1 MKAELT
7 LIPKLTIHPDKICAW
22 NEINWSPQKPTKN
35 YLCLA
40 DGTKISQA
48 DRIKDSKR
56 TANGIVSKNA
66 HRKISKALDYL
77 LLMASPQTGYIHKSG
92 KKYAF
97 RIAFVTFVLPS
108 KQIHSDNEI
117 KRTLWNSMLIELT
130 KYHNVKNYLWRAE
143 KQKNGNI
150 HFHLIIDKF
159 IKYDELRKRW
169 NRITN
174 KLGYVDRYRENQKE
188 WHKKGFRVRENLLK
202 NWPEDK
208 QRKAY
213 QEGVKSDW
221 SSPNSTD
228 IHSVKFISNLKN
240 YVQKYMTKNEL
251 TNNLHDI
258 KSNDNMQQTGRIW
271 GCNESLSGIEGARLD
286 VDNEI
291 KAALEIVVKKT
302 GCRIFAD
309 TYFSVYYIDM
319 RQLAENSPDLLFKY
333 FSEYLLTRFNYSNQ
347 LVI

>member
-1 MKAELT
+1 MRAELT
-7 LIPKLTIHPDKICAW
+7 LIPKLTIHPDKICTY
-22 NEINWSPQKPTKN
+22 NEIHWSPSKPSKEHLT
-35 YLCLA
+35 LG
-40 DGTKISQA
+40 DGTRVSQA

-56 TANGIVSKNA
+56 TANGMVSKNA

-77 LLMASPQTGYIHKSG
+77 LLMASPQTGYIPKSG
-92 KKYAF
+92 KKFAF

-130 KYHNVKNYLWRAE
+130 RYHGIKNYLWRAE

-159 IKYDELRKRW
+159 VKYDELRKRW

-188 WHKKGFRVRENLLK
+188 WHKNGFRVRENLLK
-202 NWPEDK
+202 NWPLEK
-208 QRKAY
+208 QYEAY
-213 QEGVKSDW
+213 KKGVKCDW
-221 SSPNSTD
+221 TSPNSTD
-228 IHSVKFISNLKN
+228 IHSVKYISNLKN
-240 YVQKYMTKNEL
+240 YVQKYMTKNEGTAENEL
-251 TNNLHDI
+251 TNCE
-258 KSNDNMQQTGRIW
+258 KFAQQTGRIW

-291 KAALEIVVKKT
+291 SQALKNVVEKT
-302 GCRIFAD
+302 GCRFYED
-309 TYFSVYYIDM
+309 TYFSVFYIDM
-319 RQLAENSPDLLFKY
+319 RQLAENSPDILFKY
-333 FSEYLLTRFNYSNQ
+333 FSEYLLTRFNYSSQ
-347 LVI
+347 MYF